1 MPVTGP
7 ADSTAMPRIL
17 AIAFS
22 AFLLVAGLAS
32 PASADI
38 TGFLATSSTPAKH
51 SGAGFAIGG
60 GLAIVGFEFEYCRLV
75 EDEVNAIPGLRTGMG
90 NLLLQSP
97 TKGFQVYGT
106 VGGGMFS
113 ESYRGTSVTSF
124 GSNIGGGAKI
134 PLVGPVRLRLDY
146 RIYNLHGSPLYT
158 TPKRFYA
165 GVSVSF

>member
-1 MPVTGP
+1 MF
-7 ADSTAMPRIL
+7 
-17 AIAFS
+17 AIALS
-22 AFLLVAGLAS
+22 ALLLVAGLAS

-38 TGFLATSSTPAKH
+38 TGFLATSSTPDKH
-51 SGAGFAIGG
+51 SGVGFAIGG
-60 GLAIVGFEFEYCRLV
+60 GLAIIGFEFEYCRLP

-106 VGGGMFS
+106 VGGGLFN
-113 ESYRGTSVTSF
+113 ESFRGTSTTSF
-124 GSNIGGGAKI
+124 GSNFGGGAKI

-146 RIYNLHGSPLYT
+146 RVYNLHGTPLYS